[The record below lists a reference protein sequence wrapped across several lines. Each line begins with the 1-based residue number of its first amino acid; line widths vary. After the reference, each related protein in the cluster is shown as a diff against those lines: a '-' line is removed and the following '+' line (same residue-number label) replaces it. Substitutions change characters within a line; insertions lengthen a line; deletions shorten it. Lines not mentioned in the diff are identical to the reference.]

1 MDDFRELYRRIEYL
15 RNNGI
20 KMKEIANCAGMA
32 PSILSSLY
40 TTVLPTYFEELK
52 NCSHEEA
59 LDHAIVLVNNISK
72 RRLLSV
78 LPELLKRLE
87 GMEPNIQPDRKANPF
102 LDHLQEEILL
112 STTRVDNI
120 CGLYTSYSLSS
131 SSDCLKMEPFIIS
144 LSENKEYIRI
154 GRFKCLRGGAMGHGS
169 HR

>member
-20 KMKEIANCAGMA
+20 KMKEIADCAGMA

-40 TTVLPTYFEELK
+40 TTVLPAYFEELK
-52 NCSHEEA
+52 NCPHEEA

-72 RRLLSV
+72 RRLLSI
-78 LPELLKRLE
+78 LPELLERLD
-87 GMEPNIQPDRKANPF
+87 GMEPNMQSDRKANPF
-102 LDHLQEEILL
+102 LEHLQEEIQL

-131 SSDCLKMEPFIIS
+131 SSDRLMMKGSIFRQ
-144 LSENKEYIRI
+144 SEEEER
-154 GRFKCLRGGAMGHGS
+154 L
-169 HR
+169 

>member
-1 MDDFRELYRRIEYL
+1 
-15 RNNGI
+15 
-20 KMKEIANCAGMA
+20 MKEIADCAGMA

-102 LDHLQEEILL
+102 LEHLQEEIQL
-112 STTRVDNI
+112 STTQGWTTYADFTRVTAF
-120 CGLYTSYSLSS
+120 LLPRT
-131 SSDCLKMEPFIIS
+131 
-144 LSENKEYIRI
+144 
-154 GRFKCLRGGAMGHGS
+154 A
-169 HR
+169 